1 MLDGEGGDVEVV
13 GEPLDGEWGA
23 LLQPGASGSETPL
36 LQALHQHRTVE
47 VATASGRTF
56 VFPLQ
61 SAGRGVGALVLGFG
75 PAAAD
80 VDPSSVNGF
89 AAQVAL
95 SVDRARR
102 REIEHDVSLTLQRT
116 LLAAAP
122 ADSER
127 LAVALRYRPSSDQML
142 VGGDFFDVINVADG
156 STLLVIGDVV
166 GHGLEAATTMGQLKV
181 AIRAFALESASPAAI
196 MTRLDE
202 FVSTQLEAARYTTAV
217 LALVDTDAAT
227 IRYSIAGHPPPLL
240 CPPGGTV
247 ARIPTPGEALLGL
260 PPRGGRTELEVALE
274 PGATAI
280 CLYTD
285 GLIERPDLPL
295 DEGISRLAQTIGAGN
310 PAEVDVTAEHI
321 MELVDGLPRRDDV
334 ALLYAVVRR

>member
-1 MLDGEGGDVEVV
+1 
-13 GEPLDGEWGA
+13 
-23 LLQPGASGSETPL
+23 
-36 LQALHQHRTVE
+36 
-47 VATASGRTF
+47 
-56 VFPLQ
+56 
-61 SAGRGVGALVLGFG
+61 VGALALAFDD
-75 PAAAD
+75 AAGEIDLA
-80 VDPSSVNGF
+80 VVNGF
-89 AAQVAL
+89 AAQVAV

-102 REIEHDVSLTLQRT
+102 RQIEHDVSLTLQRT

-122 ADSER
+122 VDSER
-127 LAVALRYRPSSDQML
+127 LSVALRYRPSSDQML
-142 VGGDFFDVINVADG
+142 VGGDFYDVINLADG

-196 MTRLDE
+196 MTKLDE
-202 FVSTQLEAARYTTAV
+202 FVSTQLEAARYTTVV

-227 IRYSIAGHPPPLL
+227 VRYAVAGHPPPLL
-240 CPPGGTV
+240 CAPGGEV
-247 ARIPTPGEALLGL
+247 ERMATPGEALLGL
-260 PPRGGRTELEVALE
+260 PPSGGRTELEVAVA

-295 DEGISRLAQTIGAGN
+295 DEGISRLSAAIDAGD
-310 PAEVDVTAEHI
+310 PAEIDVTAERI